1 MSRVIHSIGNPD
13 VFKVFVD
20 IDETI
25 CFYDTD
31 RVYEEAVPNKEYIEK
46 INKLYDEG
54 KHITYWT
61 ARGSLSGSDYFDLTK
76 KQLDEWKCKYH
87 ELSVGEKPL
96 YDLLICDK
104 TKRIEEI

>member
-1 MSRVIHSIGNPD
+1 MNIY
-13 VFKVFVD
+13 VD

-25 CFYDTD
+25 CFYKGERHYPD
-31 RVYEEAVPNKEYIEK
+31 AVPHYENISK

-54 KHITYWT
+54 HNITYWT
-61 ARGSLSGSDYFDLTK
+61 ARGTVTGIDWMGVTH
-76 KQLDEWKCKYH
+76 KQLTEWGCKFH
-87 ELSVGEKPL
+87 TLSVGLKPA